1 VNYLA
6 HALPFLDQPYFAAGT
21 GVPDWLAVA
30 DRRVRV
36 RAKDAAPLAGDPD
49 PRVAA
54 VAGGLLQHVRDDVR
68 FHQTRAFAE
77 TSLELAAAAGRV
89 LGPDAGFRT
98 SFLGHLLVEVLLDA
112 QLAVEQPA
120 SLATYYRVLESLDL
134 GLVQDAVNRMAA
146 RPTDRLAPLIRLFC
160 RERILSDYLEDDR
173 LLMRLN
179 QVMRRV
185 GFAELPE
192 AIAGVFPA
200 ARQLVRRRRRELWEG
215 IPVKVV

>member
-1 VNYLA
+1 MNYLA

-36 RAKDAAPLAGDPD
+36 RAKHAAPLAGDPD

-54 VAGGLLQHVRDDVR
+54 VAGGLLQHLRDDVR
-68 FHQTRAFAE
+68 FHATRAFAE

-89 LGPDAGFRT
+89 LPPDAGFRT
-98 SFLGHLLVEVLLDA
+98 SFLGHLLLEVLLDA
-112 QLAVEQPA
+112 ELAAEHPA
-120 SLATYYRVLESLDL
+120 SLAAYYRVLESLDL
-134 GLVQDAVNRMAA
+134 RVVQDAVNRMAA
-146 RPTDRLAPLIRLFC
+146 RPTDRLAPMILLFC

-173 LLMRLN
+173 LFMRLN

-185 GFAELPE
+185 GFQRLPDE
-192 AIAGVFPA
+192 AAGVLPA
-200 ARQLVRRRRRELWEG
+200 ARQLVRRRRHDLLDG
-215 IPVKVV
+215 IPVPP